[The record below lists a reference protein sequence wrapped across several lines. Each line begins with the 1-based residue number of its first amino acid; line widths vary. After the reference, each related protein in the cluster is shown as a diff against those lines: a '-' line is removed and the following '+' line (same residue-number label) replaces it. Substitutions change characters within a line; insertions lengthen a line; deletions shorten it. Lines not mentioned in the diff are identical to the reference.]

1 MKISIKKK
9 VEPKIPITKKLTNF
23 IRVNPLFM
31 VFSLASII
39 ATSCIVIVLSAYF
52 LSFGG
57 GLTTDHDKWGM
68 FGDYVGGTLN
78 PILAFLSFLALLFT
92 ISLQSKELKI
102 SNETLRET
110 KGELEQSRKIA
121 EKQSEFY
128 RNESDK
134 SDVIKA
140 IDSVHSEIKELFT
153 KRVDFCPENN
163 TMGWFFSNSA
173 SSASAEL
180 IPKNGD
186 AVSQNDRILLAD
198 ISEYIMELSGYLHEY
213 ISKFGSSSVSF
224 YYQRRYLT
232 AKTRLVNNGFLID
245 MALQGFNSPGH
256 GWSAPVNPSL
266 TNQSSRPLSAS
277 AE

>member
-9 VEPKIPITKKLTNF
+9 VEPEIPITKKIMNF
-23 IRVNPLFM
+23 IRVNPLVMF
-31 VFSLASII
+31 FTLASII

-52 LSFGG
+52 LSFDG

-92 ISLQSKELKI
+92 ILLQSKELKI

-110 KGELEQSRKIA
+110 KIELEQSRKIA
-121 EKQSEFY
+121 EEQSEFY

-163 TMGWFFSNSA
+163 AMGWFFSNSA
-173 SSASAEL
+173 PSASAEV

-198 ISEYIMELSGYLHEY
+198 LSEYIMELSGYLHEY

-256 GWSAPVNPSL
+256 GWSASVNSSL

-277 AE
+277 AD